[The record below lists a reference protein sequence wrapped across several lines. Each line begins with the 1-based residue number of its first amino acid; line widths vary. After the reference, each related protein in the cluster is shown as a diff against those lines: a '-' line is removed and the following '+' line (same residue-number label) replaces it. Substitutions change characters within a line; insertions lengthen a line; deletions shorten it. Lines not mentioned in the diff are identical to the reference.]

1 MTVLND
7 FSSECCES
15 LMEYL
20 QLLALVYQ
28 VTDGDKIF
36 YCCSPKVLTANYDCF
51 LFNPHAINMQLP
63 FYQEQILIAR
73 FFGFVRNVCRLYVG
87 MMDRSEE
94 YQCIRLIIQKNNL
107 LSFNN
112 HYMKLSLV

>member
-7 FSSECCES
+7 FTNEYCES

-20 QLLALVYQ
+20 QLLALVYE
-28 VTDGDKIF
+28 VTDGDKVY

-63 FYQEQILIAR
+63 FYQEQVLMAH
-73 FFGFVRNVCRLYVG
+73 FFGFVRNVCRCVCRDDG
-87 MMDRSEE
+87 
-94 YQCIRLIIQKNNL
+94 
-107 LSFNN
+107 
-112 HYMKLSLV
+112 